1 MDTKEWLNQGRYL
14 AKEIRALKDA
24 LEKTDKMAECCL
36 DSFFS
41 KYKETLEEKIRQLS
55 KTNEEIIS
63 AIYEVEDNILR
74 TLLIERFINNKTWE
88 MVSHRL
94 GYDFYHVIKRLYPK
108 ALAEVDKVIH
118 LKAS

>member
-1 MDTKEWLNQGRYL
+1 METKEWLNQGRYL

-24 LEKTDKMAECCL
+24 LDKADKMADCCL

-41 KYKETLEEKIRQLS
+41 KYKETLEDKIHQLS
-55 KTNEEIIS
+55 RTNEDIIS
-63 AIYEVEDNILR
+63 TIYMVEDNILR
-74 TLLIERFINNKTWE
+74 TLLVERFINNKTWE

-108 ALAEVDKVIH
+108 AVAEVDKIIS

>member
-1 MDTKEWLNQGRYL
+1 METKEWLNQGRYL
-14 AKEIRALKDA
+14 TKEIRALKDA
-24 LEKTDKMAECCL
+24 LDKADKMADCVL

-41 KYKETLEEKIRQLS
+41 KYKETLEDKIRQLS
-55 KTNEEIIS
+55 QTNEDIIS
-63 AIYEVEDNILR
+63 TIYKVEDNILR

-88 MVSHRL
+88 MVAHRL

-108 ALAEVDKVIH
+108 AVSEVDKIIS